1 MIKGELKTTVKP
13 KLNLSL
19 LLKYHIELLTKSSEE
34 LQQILEEEQKQNP
47 YITHVFKRI
56 PKWFFKEEIKQK
68 EAVAKDSIFEEISR
82 QISLEFD
89 GIDKEIALEILYR
102 CDADGFFKDDPEEIG
117 KLYGVNAE
125 YVEDIREFI
134 MTEIEPVGIASK
146 NLEEFI
152 RVQLQEM
159 YPQDVW
165 LENSVMQAIKTG
177 HADPQIKEIIPRL
190 RLKPL
195 GGEPVFQ
202 RTGTVDLVLE
212 HDGEDWYIFIQ
223 EDFIDLHI
231 EEDQP
236 AQNEVQKEKLR
247 RAKNLRLILEMRRR
261 LLREIGKS
269 IVQRQEDFLL
279 RGKPLKT
286 LTLKEISQN
295 VGISM
300 STVSRLVNSKYAN
313 TPAGIYPLRFFFVKE
328 SKSGMSKEEVMRAIK
343 EVLQE
348 NISISDSKVALM
360 LKERGIDIAR
370 RTVSKYR
377 KLLGLR

>member
-1 MIKGELKTTVKP
+1 MIKSELKATVKP
-13 KLNLSL
+13 RLNLSL
-19 LLKYHIELLTKSSEE
+19 LLRHNIELLDKSSEE
-34 LQQILEEEQKQNP
+34 LQQALEEEQKHNP

-56 PKWFFKEEIKQK
+56 PKWFFKEEIKQR
-68 EAVAKDSIFEEISR
+68 EAVAKDSVFEEVSK
-82 QISLEFD
+82 QINLEFE

-102 CDADGFFKDDPEEIG
+102 CDADGFFKDNPEEIG
-117 KLYGVNAE
+117 KLYGVSVE

-146 NLEEFI
+146 NLEGFI
-152 RVQLQEM
+152 IVQLQEM
-159 YPQDVW
+159 YPQDIQ
-165 LENSVMQAIKTG
+165 LQKSVMQAIKTG
-177 HADPQIKEIIPRL
+177 HVDPQVKEIIFRL
-190 RLKPL
+190 GLKPL
-195 GGEPVFQ
+195 GSEPVPQ

-223 EDFIDLHI
+223 EDFIDFHI
-231 EEDQP
+231 EEDVQV
-236 AQNEVQKEKLR
+236 QDEVQKEKLR
-247 RAKNLRLILEMRRR
+247 RAKSLRIILEMRRR

-269 IVQRQEDFLL
+269 IVHRQEDFLL

-300 STVSRLVNSKYAN
+300 STVSRLVNSKYAK

-348 NISISDSKVALM
+348 NMSISDSKVATM

-370 RTVSKYR
+370 RTVAKYR

>member
-1 MIKGELKTTVKP
+1 MIKGELKATVKP
-13 KLNLSL
+13 RLNLSL
-19 LLKYHIELLTKSSEE
+19 LLRHNIELLNKSSEE
-34 LQQILEEEQKQNP
+34 LQQALEEEQKHNP
-47 YITHVFKRI
+47 YMTHVFKRI
-56 PKWFFKEEIKQK
+56 PKWFFKEEIKQR
-68 EAVAKDSIFEEISR
+68 EAVAKDSVFEEVSK
-82 QISLEFD
+82 QINLEFE

-102 CDADGFFKDDPEEIG
+102 CDADGFFKDNPEEIG
-117 KLYGVNAE
+117 KLYGVSVE

-146 NLEEFI
+146 NLEGFI
-152 RVQLQEM
+152 IVQLQEM
-159 YPQDVW
+159 YPQDIQ
-165 LENSVMQAIKTG
+165 LQKSVMQAIKTG
-177 HADPQIKEIIPRL
+177 HVDPQVKEIIFRL

-195 GGEPVFQ
+195 GSEPVPQ

-223 EDFIDLHI
+223 EDFIDFHI
-231 EEDQP
+231 EEDVQD
-236 AQNEVQKEKLR
+236 EVQKEKLR
-247 RAKNLRLILEMRRR
+247 RAKSLRIILEMRRR
-261 LLREIGKS
+261 LLREVGKS
-269 IVQRQEDFLL
+269 IVHRQEDFLL

-295 VGISM
+295 VGIST
-300 STVSRLVNSKYAN
+300 STVSRLVNSKYAK

-348 NISISDSKVALM
+348 NMSISDSKVATM

-370 RTVSKYR
+370 RTVAKYR